1 MYMEKCKTPKPRR
14 AGEKDKYR
22 YGLSFTYAASKR
34 SLAVFRI
41 GFKLLL

>member
-22 YGLSFTYAASKR
+22 YGLSFTYAAS
-34 SLAVFRI
+34 LAVFRI